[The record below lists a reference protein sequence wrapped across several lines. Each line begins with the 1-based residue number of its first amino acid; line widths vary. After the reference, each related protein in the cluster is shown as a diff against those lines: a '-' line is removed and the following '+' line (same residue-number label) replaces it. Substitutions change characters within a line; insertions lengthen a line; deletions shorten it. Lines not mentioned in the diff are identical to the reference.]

1 MKLLTFSKND
11 CIFKVM
17 KPIVEYSDFRKYMRD
32 FYEERKRCSAF
43 SWREFSKIAGFSS
56 SSYMKVVCDGLSKLS
71 RIGVERTGMAMG
83 LVGFEMEYFRAMVE
97 YGQSESE
104 EKKIAAYN
112 NMLAIAKVHKVRVLE
127 GELFKFY
134 ETWQNP
140 VVRELAPLMPGAT
153 PGEMAKM
160 FYPEVSAAEVRESL
174 DFLTK
179 AKLLKK
185 DADENFM
192 QTESSITGTPDA
204 TRLALRGMHRQMS
217 KLATPALELPV
228 DERNFTGVTMGV
240 SKVLYGRI
248 VKELSECLRRI
259 VAMASEEKDI
269 EQVYR
274 LNLQLFPL
282 TKNIKESATDGSK
295 SDKENDNE

>member
-1 MKLLTFSKND
+1 MKT
-11 CIFKVM
+11 I
-17 KPIVEYSDFRKYMRD
+17 IEYSDFRKFMLDY
-32 FYEERKRCSAF
+32 YEERKRRSVF

-56 SSYMKVVCDGLSKLS
+56 SSYMKVVCDGKSKLS
-71 RIGVERTGMAMG
+71 RIGVERTGAAMG

-97 YGQSESE
+97 YGQVESE
-104 EKKIAAYN
+104 EKKVAAYN

-127 GELFKFY
+127 GDLFKFY

-140 VVRELAPLMPGAT
+140 VVRELAPQMPGAT
-153 PGEMAKM
+153 PGEMAKK
-160 FYPEVSAAEVRESL
+160 FYADVSAAEVRESL

-179 AKLLKK
+179 SGLLKK
-185 DADENFM
+185 TEDENFL

-228 DERNFTGVTMGV
+228 NERNFTGVTMGI
-240 SKVLYGRI
+240 SRELYGRI
-248 VKELSECLRRI
+248 VKELDECLRRI
-259 VAMASEEKDI
+259 VALASEEKNI

-282 TKNIKESATDGSK
+282 TKNIKEGDAVAC
-295 SDKENDNE
+295 SDKENDDE